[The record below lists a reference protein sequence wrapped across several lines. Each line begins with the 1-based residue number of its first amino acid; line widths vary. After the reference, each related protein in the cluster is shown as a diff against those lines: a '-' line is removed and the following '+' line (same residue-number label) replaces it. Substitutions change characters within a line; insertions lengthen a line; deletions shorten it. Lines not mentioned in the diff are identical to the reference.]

1 MLKHF
6 YFSTSLFFVLIHINL
21 LANTIPTPKKSK
33 RIARNRASYK
43 RYDNKRRKLNTTAP
57 VQGASQ
63 PQTQS
68 NPLQHSTQSNP
79 LQDSIPSL
87 CDSIERK
94 KMFRESIKI
103 SYKNKKG
110 RGYY

>member
-6 YFSTSLFFVLIHINL
+6 YFSISLFYVLIHINL
-21 LANTIPTPKKSK
+21 LANTMPTPKKSK
-33 RIARNRASYK
+33 HRSKRSALNIASHK
-43 RYDNKRRKLNTTAP
+43 RYNIKRRKLNTTAP

-68 NPLQHSTQSNP
+68 NPLQNSTQSNP

-94 KMFRESIKI
+94 
-103 SYKNKKG
+103 NV
-110 RGYY
+110 